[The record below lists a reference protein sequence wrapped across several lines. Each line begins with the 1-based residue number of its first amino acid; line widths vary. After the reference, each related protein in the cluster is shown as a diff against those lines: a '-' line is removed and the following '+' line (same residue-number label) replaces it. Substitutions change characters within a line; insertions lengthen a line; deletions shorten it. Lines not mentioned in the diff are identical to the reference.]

1 MRAPEEKSKYD
12 LVIVLW
18 FSSGWANKGIWL
30 ILLIL
35 YYIYIICIILR
46 LIVLYRRLPI
56 LVKVSI
62 NSVVSIFWGDFAKMT
77 KLC

>member
-35 YYIYIICIILR
+35 YYIYIICINMLR

-62 NSVVSIFWGDFAKMT
+62 NSVVSIFGGDFA
-77 KLC
+77 